1 MRKVVL
7 QYYRFMLNVYTIVY
21 LYIYLSMITRKLNDI
36 MRFQKY
42 VVHACIIPRNIILHG
57 RTEMNG
63 SYFANSSCY
72 LI

>member
-1 MRKVVL
+1 
-7 QYYRFMLNVYTIVY
+7 
-21 LYIYLSMITRKLNDI
+21 MITRKLNDI

>member
-1 MRKVVL
+1 
-7 QYYRFMLNVYTIVY
+7 
-21 LYIYLSMITRKLNDI
+21 MITRKLNDI

-63 SYFANSSCY
+63 SYFAKSSCY
-72 LI
+72 LIQLFDEKLSKSFNALTL